1 MLKTKLKALRASDH
15 PQNAQHRLCINC
27 YKNDIA
33 PDVGTDVAETVSKD
47 VEDIVDTGQDR
58 SSTN

>member
-1 MLKTKLKALRASDH
+1 LR
-15 PQNAQHRLCINC
+15 NC
-27 YKNDIA
+27 YKNAIA